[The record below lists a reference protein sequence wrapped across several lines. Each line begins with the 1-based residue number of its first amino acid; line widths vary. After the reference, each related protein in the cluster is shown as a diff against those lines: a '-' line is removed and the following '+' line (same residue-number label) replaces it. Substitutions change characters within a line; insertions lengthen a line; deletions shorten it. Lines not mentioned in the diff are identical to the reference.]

1 MPLIIY
7 LLSKHCLQIKSP
19 RQIANMDI
27 TSRHQSTIIPIRVG
41 PSAELFNVHKAV
53 LTKSEYFSKALDGD
67 FKEADQQAIDLPEED
82 PAIFSFVVA
91 YLYEGKFMPI
101 KPISSVLG
109 MNCFPLLKPSSN

>member
-1 MPLIIY
+1 
-7 LLSKHCLQIKSP
+7 
-19 RQIANMDI
+19 MDT
-27 TSRHQSTIIPIRVG
+27 TSRHQSAIIPIRVG
-41 PSAELFNVHKAV
+41 PTAELFNVHKAV

-67 FKEADQQAIDLPEED
+67 FKEAEEQAIFLPEED

-109 MNCFPLLKPSSN
+109 MIFLPLLKLSTK